1 MKPHLLIL
9 SFLSCFSSLYA
20 QVPVL
25 KKQIDSSCKVID
37 RDGGLKKKIYEQE
50 AFMDHATDNGGSLTV
65 YYKNKT
71 VYKIEEWVGLSGY
84 VVINTY
90 YFQNNQVVF
99 VKDEEY
105 MYERNPITGET
116 TGKFSKDN
124 RFIGKYYFKNGKLI
138 DQESLG
144 HNRFEDDD
152 NDPEQEFNR
161 AAKKISSAF
170 QIINFIYSNLFSTT
184 ATSSNAPDRTRIN
197 PSLSSNI

>member
-1 MKPHLLIL
+1 MKQHLLIL
-9 SFLSCFSSLYA
+9 SFLFCFSSLYA

-37 RDGGLKKKIYEQE
+37 RDDGLKKKIYEQE
-50 AFMDHATDNGGSLTV
+50 AFMDHATDNGGSLTI
-65 YYKNKT
+65 YYKNKN

-90 YFQNNQVVF
+90 YFQNNQMVF

-105 MYERNPITGET
+105 MYERNPGTGET

-138 DQESLG
+138 HQESLG

-161 AAKKISSAF
+161 AAKKF
-170 QIINFIYSNLFSTT
+170 LRLFKS
-184 ATSSNAPDRTRIN
+184 
-197 PSLSSNI
+197 